1 MEWTLADTAR
11 IVRMPTAH
19 DDKYARGVVGM
30 RTGSEAYPGAAVLG
44 VEAAARAGAGMV
56 RYVGPERAQGLVLSQ
71 RPETVVGE
79 GRVQAW
85 VIGSGTSAE
94 ARSDEE
100 TKALRGILDGPEPV
114 VVDAGALDLVHRG
127 GGSWILT
134 PHDGE
139 HARLRARLG
148 LPEVDASDERR
159 RAASALDTAT
169 VLGAVVV
176 LKGAVTEIA
185 EPGGWTARIDIAP
198 PWLATA
204 GAGDVLAGTI
214 GAVVAGGPPAQD
226 MASLAR
232 HAAAGVWLH
241 AQAAAMHAGQMP
253 PRGGPMTAMDVASCL
268 PRAVAVVVGS
278 LPRPE

>member
-19 DDKYARGVVGM
+19 DDKYTRGVVGM

-44 VEAAARAGAGMV
+44 VEAASRAGAGMV
-56 RYVGPERAQGLVLSQ
+56 RYVGPERAQNLVLQQ
-71 RPETVVGE
+71 RPETVAGV

-85 VIGSGTSAE
+85 VIGSGTSAD

-100 TKALRGILDGPEPV
+100 TEALRGILEGPEPV

-127 GGSWILT
+127 GGPWILT

-148 LPEVDASDERR
+148 LGEVESSDEAQ
-159 RAASALDTAT
+159 RAAAALETAT
-169 VLGAVVV
+169 ALSAVVV

-185 EPGGWTARIDIAP
+185 EPGGWTTRVDIAP

-214 GAVVAGGPPAQD
+214 GAVVAGGPRSQD

-241 AQAAAMHAGQMP
+241 SQAATMCAAQMP
-253 PRGGPMTAMDVASCL
+253 PRGGPMTALDVASCL
-268 PRAVAVVVGS
+268 PRAVALVVGS
-278 LPRPE
+278 APRSE